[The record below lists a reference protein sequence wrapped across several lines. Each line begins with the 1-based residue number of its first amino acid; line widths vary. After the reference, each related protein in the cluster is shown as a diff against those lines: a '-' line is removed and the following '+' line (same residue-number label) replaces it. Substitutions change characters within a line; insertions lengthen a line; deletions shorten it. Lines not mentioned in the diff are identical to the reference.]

1 PQAVGGQLNRGRIR
15 RLLGFELCGVLVGW
29 EGLQWAAWYAK
40 TALAAFFVVFRCLD
54 IAPNVEVK
62 TGQTT

>member
-1 PQAVGGQLNRGRIR
+1 MMLQAVRVRAASSVY
-15 RLLGFELCGVLVGW
+15 ELCGVLVGW

>member
-1 PQAVGGQLNRGRIR
+1 MVLQAVRVRAACSV
-15 RLLGFELCGVLVGW
+15 FELCGVLVGW

-40 TALAAFFVVFRCLD
+40 AAFAAIFVMFRCLD
-54 IAPNVEVK
+54 RAPNVEVK